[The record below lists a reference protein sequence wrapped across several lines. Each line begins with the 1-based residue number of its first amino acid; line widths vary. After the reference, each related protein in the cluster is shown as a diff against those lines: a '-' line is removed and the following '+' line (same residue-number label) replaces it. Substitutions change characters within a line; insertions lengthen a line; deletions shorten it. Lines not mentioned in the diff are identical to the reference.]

1 MSIMAKKTKKKQTS
15 IAQMTGERGSW
26 NGVNPVTKVVPSRK
40 NKPKRESNQFKK
52 ELKNYY

>member
-40 NKPKRESNQFKK
+40 NKPKRESNQLKK